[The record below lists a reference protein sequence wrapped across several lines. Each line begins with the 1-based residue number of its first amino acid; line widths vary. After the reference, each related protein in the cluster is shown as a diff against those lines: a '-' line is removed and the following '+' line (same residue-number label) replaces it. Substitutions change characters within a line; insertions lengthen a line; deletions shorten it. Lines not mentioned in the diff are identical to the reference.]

1 MDISLKQILELVG
14 KLNDT
19 PGDDTPRERFRRY
32 LQDNVNQVGKVRDYV
47 EECLRNKGDQY
58 NRALQDLINHVGGL
72 IGFEVRYGFFP

>member
-58 NRALQDLINHVGGL
+58 NRKNSKYRLPRPEPQLL
-72 IGFEVRYGFFP
+72 